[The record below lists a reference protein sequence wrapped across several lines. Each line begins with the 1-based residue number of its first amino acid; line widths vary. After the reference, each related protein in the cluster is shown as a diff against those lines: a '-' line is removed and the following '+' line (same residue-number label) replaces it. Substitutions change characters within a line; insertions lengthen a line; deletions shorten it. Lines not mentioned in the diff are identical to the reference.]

1 MSAMIVLDAG
11 HGGSDP
17 GVTWPQESGRYELVE
32 KLVTLTL
39 ARQLR
44 QALLGLGWPI
54 AVEMTREDDSDMSL
68 HARGMLAEK
77 YGADLVL
84 SLHVNSNPEPS
95 INGGMTFHWPGDEIG
110 RNVAET
116 VARCLPFELRRMR
129 ALPWAATDDNGTGDD
144 WLRRARHVIG
154 AFKSTAVLIETAHAT
169 NADDRIE
176 ILNPGVQRGV
186 IAACI
191 AGVAVFLALTGER
204 AA

>member
-1 MSAMIVLDAG
+1 MYTILCDAG

-17 GVTWPQESGRYELVE
+17 GVTWPQAAERYELVE

-44 QALLGLGWPI
+44 QGLLGLGWPI
-54 AVEMTREDDSDMSL
+54 AVEMTREDDSDLSL
-68 HARGMLAEK
+68 HARGALAEK

-84 SLHVNSNPEPS
+84 SLHVNSNPEPAV
-95 INGGMTFHWPGDEIG
+95 NGGMTFHWPGDEIG

-116 VARCLPFELRRMR
+116 IARCLPFELRRLR
-129 ALPWAATDDNGTGDD
+129 SLSWAATDEKGANDD
-144 WLRRARHVIG
+144 WLKRARNVIG
-154 AFKSTAVLIETAHAT
+154 SFKSTAVLVETAHAT

-176 ILNPGVQRGV
+176 ILNPGIQRGV
-186 IAACI
+186 VAACI
-191 AGVAVFLALTGER
+191 AGVAVFLALAGEK